1 MFPSS
6 YTTSNAGVTRLQVR
20 NSKNSI
26 RLKFLQSNAMFLIST
41 LLCRTTPD
49 QTNPLSLDA
58 FGVLVS
64 LMTSLPNLFNS
75 ECPPKLPS
83 GQGLELHCLKLC
95 LLLYIMQVIYSLESK
110 DYKELIDIRGRTEE
124 NKLFDNI
131 IPNLLKIRKLKVDPK
146 KINPNKFYEMLEK
159 ASLPFLR
166 CSALMFQHYTDVMP
180 GSKLA
185 KNGGRNYGPIAK
197 YLGLPETIKQLLNNP
212 ASASVMQSLID
223 KDLSSDMDWDNTEP
237 SSISLPKFP
246 LGFRK
251 STPQTKQLKKY
262 FYPLA
267 PLTTNPGWK
276 HGLIPLPTDYTE
288 LMNMSVNFTCD
299 NNVTGESKTPALC
312 LVCGAMICSQSHC
325 CETII
330 DGHKCGGCTSH
341 ARNCCADVGIF
352 LRIRECIIVLH
363 SKVTRGTFLPAPYID
378 EFGETDKGLK
388 RGNPLY
394 LDPEK
399 YEELNRM
406 WLRNEIPEKIARMFD
421 PDMLLYLEWHH
432 L

>member
-1 MFPSS
+1 
-6 YTTSNAGVTRLQVR
+6 
-20 NSKNSI
+20 
-26 RLKFLQSNAMFLIST
+26 
-41 LLCRTTPD
+41 
-49 QTNPLSLDA
+49 
-58 FGVLVS
+58 
-64 LMTSLPNLFNS
+64 
-75 ECPPKLPS
+75 
-83 GQGLELHCLKLC
+83 
-95 LLLYIMQVIYSLESK
+95 
-110 DYKELIDIRGRTEE
+110 
-124 NKLFDNI
+124 
-131 IPNLLKIRKLKVDPK
+131 
-146 KINPNKFYEMLEK
+146 
-159 ASLPFLR
+159 
-166 CSALMFQHYTDVMP
+166 MFQHYTDVMP
-180 GSKLA
+180 GSRLA

-212 ASASVMQSLID
+212 ASASVMHSLID
-223 KDLSSDMDWDNTEP
+223 KDLNSEMDWDTTEP
-237 SSISLPKFP
+237 ITISLPKFP

-251 STPQTKQLKKY
+251 STPQTKHLKKY

-267 PLTTNPGWK
+267 PMTTNPSWK

-312 LVCGAMICSQSHC
+312 LVCGAMVCSQSHC

-330 DGHKCGGCTSH
+330 DGHRCGGCTSH
-341 ARNCCADVGIF
+341 ARKCGADVGIF

-421 PDMLLYLEWHH
+421 PDMLLYFEWHPLWMMPCMQKLFRLFVNQEMLWIKLIKCQSLYSTIYFPNTENTIGYNNYGNYFTIHPSEWDSWPKWDSQEYCFYKLSLIDKLPMVSFESKNNEGVQVEIH
-432 L
+432 LNRIKCKLFT

>member
-1 MFPSS
+1 
-6 YTTSNAGVTRLQVR
+6 
-20 NSKNSI
+20 
-26 RLKFLQSNAMFLIST
+26 MFLIST

-95 LLLYIMQVIYSLESK
+95 LLLYIMQVIYSLEIK

-223 KDLSSDMDWDNTEP
+223 KDLSSDMDWETTEP
-237 SSISLPKFP
+237 STISLPKFP

-267 PLTTNPGWK
+267 PLTTNVSF
-276 HGLIPLPTDYTE
+276 I
-288 LMNMSVNFTCD
+288 
-299 NNVTGESKTPALC
+299 
-312 LVCGAMICSQSHC
+312 
-325 CETII
+325 
-330 DGHKCGGCTSH
+330 
-341 ARNCCADVGIF
+341 
-352 LRIRECIIVLH
+352 
-363 SKVTRGTFLPAPYID
+363 
-378 EFGETDKGLK
+378 
-388 RGNPLY
+388 
-394 LDPEK
+394 
-399 YEELNRM
+399 
-406 WLRNEIPEKIARMFD
+406 
-421 PDMLLYLEWHH
+421 
-432 L
+432 